1 MNILD
6 KIKKNWNHKESVE
19 KNVIRFSNEQEQ
31 RQRRIKKWYPLFIG
45 LFIIACLVFPI
56 NPLVGICLMIGA
68 ITFGSEYVFNAATT
82 FNLSIATI
90 DSTHFV
96 VAYSDAGNSGYGTAI
111 IGTITNGNE
120 ISYGSEYVF
129 NSGDVYK
136 ICVSLVDST
145 HFVVAYCDAGN
156 SGYGTAIIGT
166 ITNGNEIS
174 YGSEYVF
181 STAYTGGI
189 SVSIVDST
197 HFVIACSD
205 NTNDNQ
211 RAIIGTIANGDE
223 ISYGSEYV
231 FNSKRSI
238 NLSVATIDST
248 HFVVAYSDAGNSGY
262 GTAIIGT
269 ITNGNEISYGSE
281 YVFNSAYA
289 AGINILTIDSTHFIV
304 VYQEASSNYG
314 TAIIG
319 TITNGDEISYGSEY
333 VFNSASTGNI
343 IVSKINNTKIII
355 SFREAASP
363 YYGKVII
370 GDISN
375 GNEISFGDEYTF
387 NENVS
392 YDVYNS
398 MIDSTH
404 FVVAYRD
411 GGNSNYG
418 TAIIGTIEAPS
429 AFIPR
434 TMWF

>member
-82 FNLSIATI
+82 FNLSTATI

-96 VAYSDAGNSGYGTAI
+96 VAYSDSGNSG
-111 IGTITNGNE
+111 
-120 ISYGSEYVF
+120 
-129 NSGDVYK
+129 
-136 ICVSLVDST
+136 
-145 HFVVAYCDAGN
+145 
-156 SGYGTAIIGT
+156 
-166 ITNGNEIS
+166 
-174 YGSEYVF
+174 
-181 STAYTGGI
+181 
-189 SVSIVDST
+189 
-197 HFVIACSD
+197 
-205 NTNDNQ
+205 
-211 RAIIGTIANGDE
+211 
-223 ISYGSEYV
+223 
-231 FNSKRSI
+231 
-238 NLSVATIDST
+238 
-248 HFVVAYSDAGNSGY
+248 
-262 GTAIIGT
+262 
-269 ITNGNEISYGSE
+269 
-281 YVFNSAYA
+281 
-289 AGINILTIDSTHFIV
+289 
-304 VYQEASSNYG
+304 YG

-411 GGNSNYG
+411 NGNSNYG